1 MSMPGSCKSP
11 YFPNMKE
18 DLDNIAMAPPNN
30 IGPCNIRRDFRC
42 LNINAASP
50 GYLAAAADAIWAQYS
65 GKFPATAAQRSPWLL
80 PLR

>member
-1 MSMPGSCKSP
+1 MPGSRKSP

-18 DLDNIAMAPPNN
+18 DLDNIATAPPNN

-50 GYLAAAADAIWAQYS
+50 GYLAAAADGSKITIEGHRWWGAHQW
-65 GKFPATAAQRSPWLL
+65 
-80 PLR
+80 